1 MKLENLENL
10 CKIRSNTKTKIL
22 INREKIA
29 RNGILCEYEEILQT
43 MKEVIYAEG
52 FVVTKKLNGKPKRF
66 TSRRVNTKPRWKK
79 GTEKEINELRGE
91 VSILDELMRGVKVKS
106 RILNTMKKKDKIKK
120 SDDLTPLKET
130 LKQKIAL
137 KSQRLRRYEKRTKF
151 YRQNNIL
158 KTDKKKFY
166 RKLGKSQV
174 NVEKSPSKEEVETFW
189 TSVWGTEND
198 FNKEAE

>member
-1 MKLENLENL
+1 MKLENLEKL

-22 INREKIA
+22 INTAKIA
-29 RNGILCEYEEILQT
+29 RNGILCEYEETLET
-43 MKEVIYAEG
+43 MKEVIYAGG
-52 FVVTKKLNGKPKRF
+52 FVVTEKLNGKPKKF
-66 TSRRVNTKPRWKK
+66 TNRRVNTKPRWKER
-79 GTEKEINELRGE
+79 TEKEISELRGE

-106 RILNTMKKKDKIKK
+106 RILNTMKKKYKIKN

-130 LKQKIAL
+130 LKQKIEL
-137 KSQRLRRYEKRTKF
+137 KVQRLRRYEKRTKF

-166 RKLGKSQV
+166 RKLGKQQV
-174 NVEKSPSKEEVETFW
+174 NVEKPPSKEETETFW
-189 TSVWGTEND
+189 TSSWGTEKD